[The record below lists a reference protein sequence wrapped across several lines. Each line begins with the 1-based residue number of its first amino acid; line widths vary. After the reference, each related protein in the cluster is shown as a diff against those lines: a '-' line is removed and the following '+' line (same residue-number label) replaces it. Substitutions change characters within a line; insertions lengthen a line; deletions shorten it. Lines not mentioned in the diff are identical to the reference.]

1 MPAPLAGRRI
11 LDLGAFCAQPPHGLA
26 VSMAGKLCRSYGATV
41 VRPVPAAG
49 EPLAAAPPLLPDG
62 RSALDEFLNAGKQPH
77 GVGPFDAAIG
87 DHAALAAR
95 AGGVAVRARISVFAA
110 GEDPPTS
117 ELALAALS
125 GLLDL
130 VGDADGPPTRLAGH
144 QLPYAAGLSACTGLL
159 GALLAGRDETVE
171 ISLFDVAA
179 WLNWKAT
186 AGTLLHG
193 APLKRGN
200 NQNYWRIVPV
210 QDGHV
215 ALVYQDKDWPALREM
230 VGDVRLAEPRFSTGK
245 GRAENL
251 PALMDILRPWFAV
264 RSRAE
269 ATRAAQQRRI
279 PVGPV
284 LHPADLLTDPQY
296 RARDFL
302 APDGTPRLPM
312 RWDGVR
318 LAEPAKEAAHAGR

>member
-11 LDLGAFCAQPPHGLA
+11 LDLGAFCRQPPHGLA
-26 VSMAGKLCRSYGATV
+26 VSMAAKLCRAYGATV
-41 VRPVPAAG
+41 VRPVPGGG

-62 RSALDEFLNAGKQPH
+62 RSALDAFLNAGKERD
-77 GVGPFDAAIG
+77 GAGPYDGAIG
-87 DHAALAAR
+87 DHAGLAAHA
-95 AGGVAVRARISVFAA
+95 AGIALQARISVFAA

-125 GLLDL
+125 GLLDI
-130 VGDADGPPTRLAGH
+130 VGEAGGPPTKLAGH

-159 GALLAGRDETVE
+159 GALLTGRDETVDV
-171 ISLFDVAA
+171 SLFDVAA
-179 WLNWKAT
+179 WLNWKGT
-186 AGTLLHG
+186 AGMLMHG
-193 APLKRGN
+193 TPLKRGN
-200 NQNYWRIVPV
+200 ARNYWRIVAV

-230 VGDVRLAEPRFSTGK
+230 VGDDRLAEPRFGTVK

-251 PALMDILRPWFAV
+251 PALMDILLPWFAA
-264 RSRAE
+264 RSRSE

-302 APDGTPRLPM
+302 AADGTPRLPM
-312 RWDGVR
+312 LWDGER
-318 LAEPAKEAAHAGR
+318 AMEGGHAD